1 HEIDRCY
8 PGFVCPICRGSAD
21 LDAPIENVPG
31 WELLAEQEEAAKKD
45 AEESTSTKREQTI
58 KQTTRNENQSTR
70 PQKSSQNNTS
80 QLIED
85 QPSSIGGR
93 SPTVAPNS
101 LAMSIP
107 GNKKTQSLPEE
118 EGDDPNIMLGK
129 TLSSSTPLIPGMSLI
144 DEGID
149 SGLSSPT
156 NQHHHLLREQDES
169 SRLGEITEEDECSM
183 SSSSLNPSGQNQIH
197 QTSSFQEP
205 SLSSASASDDD
216 DPILLRLRQL
226 NIGSGDEISN
236 GQSDDSRAKG
246 KGVDRF
252 GTSHKGEDIL

>member
-45 AEESTSTKREQTI
+45 AEESTSIKREQTI

-70 PQKSSQNNTS
+70 PQILANPGHMTDIAKSSQNNTS
-80 QLIED
+80 QLIEE

-93 SPTVAPNS
+93 SPTVSSNS

-107 GNKKTQSLPEE
+107 GNKKTQNLPEE

-149 SGLSSPT
+149 
-156 NQHHHLLREQDES
+156 
-169 SRLGEITEEDECSM
+169 
-183 SSSSLNPSGQNQIH
+183 
-197 QTSSFQEP
+197 
-205 SLSSASASDDD
+205 
-216 DPILLRLRQL
+216 
-226 NIGSGDEISN
+226 
-236 GQSDDSRAKG
+236 
-246 KGVDRF
+246 
-252 GTSHKGEDIL
+252 